1 MAISRANFEKIPI
14 HLITSV
20 PSVETYNNIC
30 KKKYRCIKIFK
41 RFNDHPLPESKI
53 INLNINKIKNKF
65 IAKDTA
71 ELVQTYL
78 NKGSQILFFLNRRGF
93 APYLICKKCGYKQ
106 VCLNCSLYLTFIKIR
121 IKLFV
126 TIVHLKK

>member
-1 MAISRANFEKIPI
+1 MLEIWQFQELILKNSI

-20 PSVETYNNIC
+20 PSVETFNNIC

-71 ELVQTYL
+71 DLVQTYL
-78 NKGSQILFFLNRRGF
+78 NQGVKFYFF
-93 APYLICKKCGYKQ
+93 
-106 VCLNCSLYLTFIKIR
+106 
-121 IKLFV
+121 
-126 TIVHLKK
+126 